1 MKNSTNKKSW
11 RWRIVAGTVLLAII
25 VVAVLWFTSGHAKV
39 TDTATTAVKRGP
51 LDITVLEGGSV
62 QALESQEIKCEVKV
76 GYQGTKILKIID
88 EGYQVTEDDVRTN
101 KVLVELDSTELEK
114 QIVQQEIQ
122 FQSAAASLTDAQQ
135 NYDIQWNQNISDTQA
150 AEQKARFARM
160 DFDKYLGEPLS
171 TKILASVG
179 IEKMIADQDS
189 QAKQITAAA
198 AQMPP
203 SGSKGS
209 NGMVV
214 AEIPKDAERLLTNG
228 MTLLTTNTKPV
239 ATMPV
244 IDFSQYAKLEVLG
257 DGEGKQKLR
266 KCEDDLQSAQK
277 EFGQATATLNGTKRL
292 YEKGFVTRIDLD
304 KDDIANENAR
314 LKVQTAET
322 ARDLF
327 LRYEFPR
334 TNEENL
340 SKYFEAVR
348 DLDRTRKAAISK
360 LAQAEAKLKSA
371 QAQYSV
377 QLRQRQ
383 DLLDQ
388 EDKCVIRA
396 KKTGLVV
403 YGSGREQYYYG
414 GGEEQVREGATVRER
429 QSIITI
435 PDMTKMGVNVRIHE
449 SYIKK
454 IKKGEKVRITLDAF
468 PDQVLEGEVTKVGVL
483 PDSQN
488 MWMNPDMKVY
498 LTTISIPKAFEWL
511 KPGMSAKVEIMVDHL
526 NDVIYAPIQAITPGE
541 GKQLCYVMQHGNAEK
556 REVQVGQFND
566 SFIEIKSG
574 LHEGDL
580 VLLHPPETEQKDPS
594 EMKPKDAK
602 PAPTSAPAKPALAKT
617 KA

>member
-1 MKNSTNKKSW
+1 MQKLTKKKSW
-11 RWRIVAGTVLLAII
+11 RWRIAAAAVLLAVI
-25 VVAVLWFTSGHAKV
+25 VGAVIWFTSGHAKV
-39 TDTATTAVKRGP
+39 ADTATAPVKRGP

-62 QALESQEIKCEVKV
+62 QALESQEIKCEVRV

-101 KVLVELDSTELEK
+101 KVLVELDSTDLEK

-160 DFDKYLGEPLS
+160 DFDKYLGESVS
-171 TKILASVG
+171 TKIVAGLG
-179 IEKMIADQDS
+179 IEKMIADQDTR
-189 QAKQITAAA
+189 AKQLTEAA

-203 SGSKGS
+203 SNGKHS
-209 NGMVV
+209 NGLAAVELPKE
-214 AEIPKDAERLLTNG
+214 AEKLLTNS
-228 MTLLTTNTKPV
+228 TALATTNSKPIP
-239 ATMPV
+239 TMQI
-244 IDFSQYAKLEVLG
+244 IDFSKYAKLEALG
-257 DGEGKQKLR
+257 DGEAKQKLR

-277 EFGQATATLNGTKRL
+277 EFGQSTATLNGTKRL
-292 YEKGFVTRIDLD
+292 YDKGFVTRIDLD

-314 LKVQTAET
+314 LKVQTADT

-340 SKYFEAVR
+340 SKYFEALR

-383 DLLDQ
+383 DFMDQ
-388 EDKCVIRA
+388 ADKCVIHA

-454 IKKGEKVRITLDAF
+454 IKKGEKVKITLDAF

-498 LTTISIPKAFEWL
+498 LTTISISKTYEWL

-526 NDVIYAPIQAITPGE
+526 NDVVFAPIQAITPGE
-541 GKQLCYVMQHGNAEK
+541 GKQLCYVMQHGKQEK
-556 REVQVGQFND
+556 REVQVGQFNE

-580 VLLHPPETEQKDPS
+580 VLLHPPETEQTGTGEK
-594 EMKPKDAK
+594 KPAEVK
-602 PAPTSAPAKPALAKT
+602 PAPPTKPALAKA